1 MPTTKQTRAGL
12 APESPENYRRCAA
25 ALGSD
30 LCPECKGVPAHPEVE
45 GSKGCGACDY
55 TGTLA
60 GHKSMQALEAEM
72 WEQCAKDYEDHKA
85 YIARGVCS
93 QCGACNRDEAGD
105 KCTASSDETGE
116 YSCAGDD
123 LWPDDQNT

>member
-1 MPTTKQTRAGL
+1 MQKLERLNDLSVTT
-12 APESPENYRRCAA
+12 
-25 ALGSD
+25 GS
-30 LCPECKGVPAHPEVE
+30 LPCPKCNGVPEHPEVK
-45 GSKGCGACDY
+45 GCKGCGACDY

-60 GHKSMQALEAEM
+60 GHESMKALEAEC
-72 WEQCAKDYEDHKA
+72 WEKCAKDAEDHKA

-123 LWPDDQNT
+123 LWPET